1 MKVIRFTWFFSTQKL
16 GFIFST
22 GFRVKGYRRRCRRT
36 KLPRISKCI
45 EEFDD
50 VDDFKMVEDL
60 EEVDNMKTIED
71 LEEVAAMKMLEYLD
85 EVAAMKM
92 SGAILLCATNVSEL
106 GTYFENSFDGSSNN
120 PFR

>member
-1 MKVIRFTWFFSTQKL
+1 
-16 GFIFST
+16 
-22 GFRVKGYRRRCRRT
+22 
-36 KLPRISKCI
+36 
-45 EEFDD
+45 
-50 VDDFKMVEDL
+50 MVEDL
-60 EEVDNMKTIED
+60 EEVDNMKTIEGV
-71 LEEVAAMKMLEYLD
+71 EEVAAMKMLEYLD

>member
-1 MKVIRFTWFFSTQKL
+1 M
-16 GFIFST
+16 
-22 GFRVKGYRRRCRRT
+22 
-36 KLPRISKCI
+36 KLPKISKSC
-45 EEFDD
+45 E
-50 VDDFKMVEDL
+50 VDELKMVEDL

-85 EVAAMKM
+85 EVAAMKT

-106 GTYFENSFDGSSNN
+106 GTYFENSFDESSNN